1 MKKKFTL
8 LIILLA
14 TAFQGIAQDT
24 ITGVL
29 SLVHA
34 PYFEQNVY
42 DSRFAITSGC
52 ETYYVM
58 VDNYWPNPY
67 LEDLLIHYDTVSVGS
82 EIEVIGEIKEME
94 DGNGEN
100 FSIIDIREL
109 VDADYLYFN
118 SRICWMGGLSSI
130 AYIGADPIEAYAIF
144 NLDGDPLYFVAID
157 GELQTDYTW
166 VVNGVTINY
175 FSQYIFVGLQEIWTD
190 FYGEPFAI
198 FNLKHA
204 IPYGIVS
211 DSIVGTLTHNDGLHM
226 DVPCLTVYDGTDYYY
241 LTIKDALQYG
251 FINPDLYEEN
261 TSVTVGGVETTRCD
275 LFGSAYKSF
284 EIVELRSQEE
294 KTLYGILLDAPM
306 PNVGSTPLPGMELAF
321 HSGNKYYYLDNERIV
336 LDPCGDI
343 EAILVGNDTLMYGME
358 LTATLTSTMKIDNNF
373 EPYYHIYISQDC
385 RNPLQKSLYPPTLQ
399 MELSKSLLSSQWNWS
414 LYLTAPVECCL
425 IDLAVHET
433 IYLI

>member
-109 VDADYLYFN
+109 VDADYLYYRCYQEYRQEQCRVLYRRGQDQGFGQGCQY
-118 SRICWMGGLSSI
+118 RQ
-130 AYIGADPIEAYAIF
+130 
-144 NLDGDPLYFVAID
+144 NL
-157 GELQTDYTW
+157 
-166 VVNGVTINY
+166 
-175 FSQYIFVGLQEIWTD
+175 FS
-190 FYGEPFAI
+190 
-198 FNLKHA
+198 
-204 IPYGIVS
+204 
-211 DSIVGTLTHNDGLHM
+211 
-226 DVPCLTVYDGTDYYY
+226 
-241 LTIKDALQYG
+241 
-251 FINPDLYEEN
+251 EE
-261 TSVTVGGVETTRCD
+261 
-275 LFGSAYKSF
+275 SA
-284 EIVELRSQEE
+284 
-294 KTLYGILLDAPM
+294 
-306 PNVGSTPLPGMELAF
+306 
-321 HSGNKYYYLDNERIV
+321 
-336 LDPCGDI
+336 
-343 EAILVGNDTLMYGME
+343 
-358 LTATLTSTMKIDNNF
+358 
-373 EPYYHIYISQDC
+373 
-385 RNPLQKSLYPPTLQ
+385 
-399 MELSKSLLSSQWNWS
+399 
-414 LYLTAPVECCL
+414 
-425 IDLAVHET
+425 
-433 IYLI
+433 